1 MCRRK
6 AQIVGAVVLIGT
18 ALSSFYVGLVAQPTH
33 IALRDRLTGKAVYET
48 SFYRRMVASHL
59 RQDALV
65 PSNSVY
71 FLGDSHIQ
79 GLYTGGIG
87 VNYGIGS
94 DTTEGLIARIPKYVS
109 MQKAAKAFIEIGCND
124 REDDGVKLAENI
136 LKVVDA
142 LPLANGIHLI
152 SLLPSAGRHSRGN
165 GAKQIANKIL
175 RDNKSNRF
183 VFIDIYQILSDNN
196 GDLKSCY
203 DSGDGVHLN
212 GEGYRILLSEI
223 GKYL

>member
-1 MCRRK
+1 M
-6 AQIVGAVVLIGT
+6 
-18 ALSSFYVGLVAQPTH
+18 
-33 IALRDRLTGKAVYET
+33 GKAVYET
-48 SFYRRMVASHL
+48 SFYRRMVASHV

-65 PSNSVY
+65 PENSVY

-87 VNYGIGS
+87 INYGIGS

-124 REDDGVKLAENI
+124 GESDGVKLAENI

-142 LPLANGIHLI
+142 LPLTHGIYLI
-152 SLLPSAGRHSRGN
+152 SLLPSAGRHSKWN
-165 GAKQIANKIL
+165 STKQTANKIL
-175 RDNKSNRF
+175 MDDKSNRF
-183 VFIDIYQILSDNN
+183 AFIDIYQILSDDN

-212 GEGYRILLSEI
+212 GEGYRVLLSEI
-223 GKYL
+223 GRYL

>member
-1 MCRRK
+1 MYRRK
-6 AQIVGAVVLIGT
+6 ARIVGAVVLIST
-18 ALSSFYVGLVAQPTH
+18 ALSSFYIGLVARPSH
-33 IALRDRLTGKAVYET
+33 IALRDRLMGKAVYET

-65 PSNSVY
+65 PDNSVY

-79 GLYTGGIG
+79 GLYTAGIG

-94 DTTEGLIARIPKYVS
+94 DTTEGLIARIPKYNS
-109 MQKAAKAFIEIGCND
+109 MQKARKTFIEIGCND
-124 REDDGVKLAENI
+124 GETDGVKLAENI

-142 LPLANGIHLI
+142 LPLTHDIYLI
-152 SLLPSAGRHSRGN
+152 SLLPSAGRHSKGN
-165 GAKQIANKIL
+165 STKKIANKIL
-175 RDNKSNRF
+175 RNDKSNRF
-183 VFIDIYQILSDNN
+183 VFIDIYQILADGN

-212 GEGYRILLSEI
+212 GNGYRVLLSEI
-223 GKYL
+223 CNYL